1 MSAFEDARAQLAQAQ
16 AAAATARAGI
26 SRARNAGRGNPAL
39 AANLTRANAEL
50 AQAVAGFGT
59 VNDPRSAAQQ
69 LADSAPFV
77 LLPVRLETRFGS
89 GRPSRDP
96 APPAG
101 AADHAAAQGS
111 PQLWVRIYPDDCS
124 IDTFEADL
132 TATELTN
139 VKRYWQAVWRAAGD
153 TGLEQAAWADLV
165 AAHGSGRAGYL
176 VDTFQ
181 PVNPADRPGRAAAT
195 DEFLVIATQTALS
208 AAEATA
214 VAQYWSAV
222 WVASTQ
228 AELDAALAALT
239 AAVGA
244 ARATQLVAGY
254 VPGNLADAPV
264 PPATRTGV
272 AVTTVFVVFP
282 SDPPAKPASWTEAPQ
297 VAAFPDR
304 FVVLGYRG
312 GEQVLEALGGPITL
326 PLYVGPDPS
335 ADPDDAI
342 HPAGPDLVVPDQLS
356 WLVDFDAAVAA
367 GLGIAVDIAAAD
379 AQLGFDRLLVLGVS
393 LAADAPAAAATLG
406 ELLTH
411 HHIGRAGLSLIP
423 QGTPAH
429 NVAGATTGYTR
440 LDDAAQSFADRQAT
454 PLFTVTSDP
463 DQATDGQWLA
473 RALGIDPAVL
483 QAVHAAGGLDQAR
496 GRAMQRALWPAT
508 LGYWLDKLLAP
519 TFSDQTVAELR
530 SYFSSYVR
538 GRGALPAI
546 RIGAQA
552 YGVLPTTAF
561 SRIGWLGQAR
571 AGSGPA
577 VLAGLLGVLRLVQA
591 DWAGLAQG
599 VSRVGSSGDAHQILL
614 DILGLHPDSA
624 EYYWRYSQGLTELYN
639 VVNLWGLGPQFW
651 TALVEL
657 GLQASGTALLSRLG
671 DPNPDPDLLRHAF
684 FTESG
689 LIGTIVDDRPASETD
704 PVRFYTDDHR
714 NYLQWLADTAATSLD
729 DVVAERG
736 FSGDVSPQA
745 LLYLYLRHAI
755 LLGYYDTSYNLHRS
769 AGFLTAQQLAAMK
782 PEAPF
787 VHIDA
792 AATASE
798 SRYAALYK
806 TEPRITSSPTELVA
820 DYITSHLAGQ
830 SEAAGLA
837 DQIAA
842 LGQLAGV
849 PTAELERLFA
859 EHVDTATYRLDAW
872 LLGLPALQLD
882 RMRAGGQEMTPAA
895 TPAASSRGDR
905 RDSGEQGN
913 GKGPATGCYLGAYA
927 WLEDL
932 RPAGSALTPAQ
943 PPADVAADFA
953 GTAPL
958 LADPANGGYIHA
970 PSLPHARSA
979 AVLRSGYLA
988 NASTA
993 NPDTLA
999 VNLSSDRVRLALETL
1014 EGMRNGQS
1022 IGALLGYRFE
1032 RGLHDSYD
1040 LAEVDKFIFPLRKAF
1055 PLVADSIAGTQT
1067 PPDVPIEAIEASNVL
1082 DGRKLIARIDSAG
1095 VSTYPFGLTDLPA
1108 ATAAEA
1114 AAINAQVQ
1122 AVLDVNDAIADVAL
1136 AEGVHQAVQGNFDRV
1151 AATLDAYGVGSFPPD
1166 PEVVQT
1172 PAPGIGLTHRVAVHL
1187 PPGLTAPATAT
1198 PRSVAEPALDSW
1210 LAGVLPDPAKVGATV
1225 TWTDPIDGVTA
1236 RSAPVTLA
1244 DLDLGPLD
1252 VVDLV
1257 RPDDVQAMTGLDDRI
1272 LRHVLTTVHPR
1283 PDAGLQIQY
1292 RQAPAGGYS
1301 VFEAGAL
1308 VRAIRALL
1316 TAGRPLRATDLALS
1330 AAARPDQNAAQFADR
1345 TRIDRPKAGLDA
1357 LLIDL
1362 GSFLTPLQGQLADPV
1377 ANRGALIAGT
1387 DAALDAAVELLQRAA
1402 LLGVQ
1407 QAGWGFCYDWR
1418 QQAMRDLYAVVRAF
1432 VARCDSRLAAFDA
1445 AISDYDA
1452 LPAGTPDGARFQA
1465 LQAAEAQVVAHL
1477 DPLPATPADMRAAL
1491 PAKRGL
1497 LQAKRTAAAAV
1508 LGTDH
1513 PTFGAA
1519 LTAAGTLLPVDD
1531 VDPQPLDFTAF
1542 GDRAVTICADIARAV
1557 TAVAAAA
1564 TGTAATVGSQLA
1576 AYAAATADADR
1587 ISALTGA
1594 AQAFFGPSF
1603 LFLPEF
1609 VLAADQAPAW
1619 TGAVAAGAGGALTEY
1634 LTTTAGISDPV
1645 PEWAAGAARVRPAL
1659 HAWES
1664 AGLLA
1669 PAFGRAEPALTPAQL
1684 PYTAGDPWLAM
1695 QFPASF
1701 TISTDRLLYTAC
1713 YAQAFDATAH
1723 QCGLLLDEW
1732 TEVIPAATKDTG
1744 LTFQFSRPDNEPPQA
1759 ILVVTPATGD
1769 GVWHWEDL
1777 VAAVTET
1784 LDLAKLRAVE
1794 PADTDPT
1801 PYARLLPATVMAVTV
1816 HGISITTALAA
1827 ANGVMAAREVI
1838 DNA

>member
-1 MSAFEDARAQLAQAQ
+1 MTAFDDARAQLAQAQ
-16 AAAATARAGI
+16 TAAAAARAAV
-26 SRARNAGRGNPAL
+26 SAARNAGRRDPAL
-39 AANLTRANAEL
+39 AAALTRANVTL
-50 AQAVAGFGT
+50 AQAVAGFGA
-59 VNDPRSAAQQ
+59 VSDPRAAAKQ
-69 LADSAPFV
+69 LADTAPFV
-77 LLPVRLETRFGS
+77 LFPVRLETRFGNR
-89 GRPSRDP
+89 RPGQVP
-96 APPAG
+96 LPPAG
-101 AADHAAAQGS
+101 APAAAERAAAEGTA
-111 PQLWVRIYPDDCS
+111 QLWVRIYPDDCS

-132 TATELTN
+132 TATELSN
-139 VKRYWQAVWRAAGD
+139 VKRYWQGVWRAAGD
-153 TGLEQAAWADLV
+153 TGMEQAAWAGLV

-176 VDTFQ
+176 ADAFQ
-181 PVNPADRPGRAAAT
+181 PGNPADRPVRAAAS
-195 DEFLVIATQTALS
+195 DEFLVIPTQAPLA
-208 AAEATA
+208 AAEASA

-222 WVASTQ
+222 WIASTQ

-244 ARATQLVAGY
+244 PRAAELIAGY

-264 PPATRTGV
+264 PPATRSGV
-272 AVTTVFVVFP
+272 AVATVFVVFP
-282 SDPPAKPASWTEAPQ
+282 PDPPAKPASWTEAPH

-312 GEQVLEALGGPITL
+312 GEQVLEAVGGPITL

-342 HPAGPDLVVPDQLS
+342 HPDGADLVVPDELG
-356 WLVDFDAAVAA
+356 WLTDFDAAVAA
-367 GLGIAVDIAAAD
+367 GMGIAVDLSAAD
-379 AQLGFDRLLVLGVS
+379 AELGLDRLLVLGVS
-393 LAADAPAAAATLG
+393 LAADASAAAASLG

-411 HHIGRAGLSLIP
+411 HRIGRAGLSLIP

-429 NVAGATTGYTR
+429 NVAGATAGYTR
-440 LDDAAQSFADRQAT
+440 LDDASQSFADRQAA
-454 PLFTVTSDP
+454 PLFTTTTDP
-463 DQATDGQWLA
+463 DQAADGQWLA
-473 RALGIDPAVL
+473 TALGIDPAVL
-483 QAVHAAGGLDQAR
+483 QAVHAAGGLDQGRA
-496 GRAMQRALWPAT
+496 RAMQRALWPAT

-519 TFSDQTVAELR
+519 TFDDETVAELR
-530 SYFSSYVR
+530 GYFTSYVR

-561 SRIGWLGQAR
+561 SRIGWLGQSR
-571 AGSGPA
+571 EGSQERF
-577 VLAGLLGVLRLVQA
+577 LAGLLRVLRLVQA
-591 DWAGLAQG
+591 DWSNLAQG
-599 VSRVGSSGDAHQILL
+599 VSRVGSTGDAHQILL

-624 EYYWRYSQGLTELYN
+624 EYYWRYSQSLTELYN

-651 TALVEL
+651 TALAEL
-657 GLQASGTALLSRLG
+657 GLQASGTALLTRLG
-671 DPNPDPDLLRHAF
+671 DPDPDPGLLQHAF
-684 FTESG
+684 FAESG
-689 LIGTIVDDRPASETD
+689 LVGTIVDDRPASETD
-704 PVRFYTDDHR
+704 PVRVYTDDHR

-736 FSGDVSPQA
+736 FTGDVSPQA
-745 LLYLYLRHAI
+745 LLYLYLRHAV

-769 AGFLTAQQLAAMK
+769 AGFLTAAQLAAMK

-787 VHIDA
+787 IHVDPA
-792 AATASE
+792 ASASE

-806 TEPRITSSPTELVA
+806 VEPRITASPTELVA
-820 DYITSHLAGQ
+820 DYITSHLSGPG
-830 SEAAGLA
+830 ETAGLA
-837 DQIAA
+837 GQIAA
-842 LGQLAGV
+842 VRQLAGV

-882 RMRAGGQEMTPAA
+882 RMRAGGQP
-895 TPAASSRGDR
+895 
-905 RDSGEQGN
+905 GEQGN
-913 GKGPATGCYLGAYA
+913 GKGGGTGCYLGAYA

-932 RPAGSALTPAQ
+932 RPSGSALTRAQ

-953 GTAPL
+953 GDAAL
-958 LADPANGGYIHA
+958 LSDPANGGYIHA

-1032 RGLHDSYD
+1032 RGLHDSSG

-1082 DGRKLIARIDSAG
+1082 DGRKLTARIASEG

-1108 ATAAEA
+1108 ATATEA

-1122 AVLDVNDAIADVAL
+1122 AMLDVNDAIADVAL
-1136 AEGVHQAVQGNFDRV
+1136 AEGVHQAVQGNFDRA
-1151 AATLDAYGVGSFPPD
+1151 AATLDAYGAGSFPPD

-1172 PAPGIGLTHRVAVHL
+1172 PAPGIGLTHRVAAHL
-1187 PPGLTAPATAT
+1187 PPGLTAPASAS
-1198 PRSVAEPALDSW
+1198 PRSVAEPALDGW
-1210 LAGVLPDPAKVGATV
+1210 LGAVLPDPAKVGATV
-1225 TWTDPIDGVTA
+1225 TWTDPVDGVTA
-1236 RSAPVTLA
+1236 RSAAVTLA
-1244 DLDLGPLD
+1244 DLELGPLD

-1283 PDAGLQIQY
+1283 SDAGLQIQY
-1292 RQAPAGGYS
+1292 RQAPVGGHS

-1308 VRAIRALL
+1308 VQAVRALL
-1316 TAGRPLRATDLALS
+1316 TAARPLRATDLALS
-1330 AAARPDQNAAQFADR
+1330 AAARPGQNDPQFADR
-1345 TRIDRPKAGLDA
+1345 TRVDRPKAGLDT
-1357 LLIDL
+1357 LLTDL
-1362 GSFLTPLQGQLADPV
+1362 GNFLTPLQALLADPV
-1377 ANRGALIAGT
+1377 ANRSALIDGT

-1402 LLGVQ
+1402 LLGLP
-1407 QAGWGFCYDWR
+1407 QAGWGFCYEWR
-1418 QQAMRDLYAVVRAF
+1418 QQAMRDLYATVRGF
-1432 VARCDSRLAAFDA
+1432 VTRCDSRLAAFDA
-1445 AISDYDA
+1445 AITDYAA
-1452 LPAGTPDGARFQA
+1452 LPAGTADSVRFQA

-1491 PAKRGL
+1491 PAKRAAL
-1497 LQAKRTAAAAV
+1497 AAKRTAAAAV
-1508 LGTDH
+1508 LDTDH
-1513 PTFGAA
+1513 PRFGAA
-1519 LTAAGTLLPVDD
+1519 LIAADGLLPVDE

-1542 GDRAVTICADIARAV
+1542 GDRAVTVCADMARAV
-1557 TAVAAAA
+1557 AAVAAA
-1564 TGTAATVGSQLA
+1564 GTAA
-1576 AYAAATADADR
+1576 AAAVTRQLTAYDAATTDADR
-1587 ISALTGA
+1587 VTALTSA
-1594 AQAFFGPSF
+1594 AQAMFGPGF

-1609 VLAADQAPAW
+1609 ALPADQAPAW
-1619 TGAVAAGAGGALTEY
+1619 TDAVAAGSSGALTEY
-1634 LTTTAGISDPV
+1634 LSTTAAVPDPV
-1645 PEWAAGAARVRPAL
+1645 PEWATGAARVRPAL

-1664 AGLLA
+1664 VGLLA

-1695 QFPASF
+1695 QFPAGF
-1701 TISTDRLLYTAC
+1701 AISSDRLLYTAC
-1713 YAQAFDATAH
+1713 YTQPFDATAH
-1723 QCGLLLDEW
+1723 QCGLLFDEW

-1744 LTFQFSRPDNEPPQA
+1744 LTFQFNRPDNEPPQA
-1759 ILVVTPATGD
+1759 ILVVTPATAD

-1777 VAAVTET
+1777 VAALNET
-1784 LDLAKLRAVE
+1784 LDLAKVRAVE

-1827 ANGVMAAREVI
+1827 ANGVMTAREVI
-1838 DNA
+1838 DDA

>member
-1 MSAFEDARAQLAQAQ
+1 MSAFADARAQLAQAQ
-16 AAAATARAGI
+16 AAAAAARAAV

-50 AQAVAGFGT
+50 AQAVAGFGA

-77 LLPVRLETRFGS
+77 LFPVRLETRFGS
-89 GRPSRDP
+89 GRPSKDP

-101 AADHAAAQGS
+101 VADRAAAQS
-111 PQLWVRIYPDDCS
+111 PVADGPRQLWVRIYPDDCS

-132 TATELTN
+132 TATELSN
-139 VKRYWQAVWRAAGD
+139 VKKYWQAVWRAAGD
-153 TGLEQAAWADLV
+153 TGMEQAAWADLV

-176 VDTFQ
+176 ADTFQ
-181 PVNPADRPGRAAAT
+181 PSNPADRPVRVAAT
-195 DEFLVIATQTALS
+195 DEFLVIATQTVLS

-214 VAQYWSAV
+214 VERYWSAV

-228 AELDAALAALT
+228 GDLDAALAALT
-239 AAVGA
+239 TAVGA
-244 ARATQLVAGY
+244 ARAPELVAGY
-254 VPGNLADAPV
+254 VPGNLADVPV

-272 AVTTVFVVFP
+272 AVATVFVVFP
-282 SDPPAKPASWTEAPQ
+282 PDPPAKPASWTEAPH

-335 ADPDDAI
+335 ADPADAI
-342 HPAGPDLVVPDQLS
+342 HPAGADLVIPDELS

-367 GLGIAVDIAAAD
+367 GMGVAVDLSAAD
-379 AQLGFDRLLVLGVS
+379 AELGFDRLLVLGVS
-393 LAADAPAAAATLG
+393 LAANATDSAATLG

-411 HHIGRAGLSLIP
+411 HSIGRAGLSLIP

-429 NVAGATTGYTR
+429 NVAGAATGFTR
-440 LDDAAQSFADRQAT
+440 LDDATQSFADRQAA
-454 PLFTVTSDP
+454 PLFTVSTDP
-463 DQATDGQWLA
+463 DQAADGQWLA
-473 RALGIDPAVL
+473 TALGIDPGVL
-483 QAVHAAGGLDQAR
+483 QAVHAAGGMDQAR
-496 GRAMQRALWPAT
+496 ARAMQRALWPAT

-519 TFSDQTVAELR
+519 TFADQTVAELR
-530 SYFSSYVR
+530 AYFSSYVR

-546 RIGAQA
+546 RIGGQA

-561 SRIGWLGQAR
+561 SRIGWLGQSR
-571 AGSGPA
+571 EGSGQA
-577 VLAGLLGVLRLVQA
+577 FLAGLLRVLRLVQA
-591 DWAGLAQG
+591 DWTDLAQG

-624 EYYWRYSQGLTELYN
+624 EYYWRYSQSLTELYN

-657 GLQASGTALLSRLG
+657 GLQASGSALLSRLG
-671 DPNPDPDLLRHAF
+671 DPNPDPDLLQHAF

-787 VHIDA
+787 IHVDA
-792 AATASE
+792 TATASE

-806 TEPRITSSPTELVA
+806 TEARITSSPTELVA
-820 DYITSHLAGQ
+820 DYITSNLAAA

-842 LGQLAGV
+842 LRQLAGV

-882 RMRAGGQEMTPAA
+882 RMRAGGGQP
-895 TPAASSRGDR
+895 
-905 RDSGEQGN
+905 GEQGN
-913 GKGPATGCYLGAYA
+913 GKGGTGCYLGAYA

-932 RPAGSALTPAQ
+932 RPSGSALTAAQ

-953 GTAPL
+953 GDVPL
-958 LADPANGGYIHA
+958 LDDPANGGYIHA

-988 NASTA
+988 NASSA
-993 NPDTLA
+993 NPGTLA

-1095 VSTYPFGLTDLPA
+1095 VSTYPFGLTELPA

-1187 PPGLTAPATAT
+1187 QPGLTAPATAS

-1210 LAGVLPDPAKVGATV
+1210 LAGVLPDPAQVGATV
-1225 TWTDPIDGVTA
+1225 TWTDPLDGVTA
-1236 RSAPVTLA
+1236 RSAA
-1244 DLDLGPLD
+1244 G
-1252 VVDLV
+1252 
-1257 RPDDVQAMTGLDDRI
+1257 
-1272 LRHVLTTVHPR
+1272 HPR
-1283 PDAGLQIQY
+1283 
-1292 RQAPAGGYS
+1292 
-1301 VFEAGAL
+1301 
-1308 VRAIRALL
+1308 
-1316 TAGRPLRATDLALS
+1316 RP
-1330 AAARPDQNAAQFADR
+1330 
-1345 TRIDRPKAGLDA
+1345 
-1357 LLIDL
+1357 
-1362 GSFLTPLQGQLADPV
+1362 GS
-1377 ANRGALIAGT
+1377 
-1387 DAALDAAVELLQRAA
+1387 
-1402 LLGVQ
+1402 
-1407 QAGWGFCYDWR
+1407 
-1418 QQAMRDLYAVVRAF
+1418 
-1432 VARCDSRLAAFDA
+1432 
-1445 AISDYDA
+1445 
-1452 LPAGTPDGARFQA
+1452 
-1465 LQAAEAQVVAHL
+1465 
-1477 DPLPATPADMRAAL
+1477 
-1491 PAKRGL
+1491 
-1497 LQAKRTAAAAV
+1497 
-1508 LGTDH
+1508 
-1513 PTFGAA
+1513 
-1519 LTAAGTLLPVDD
+1519 
-1531 VDPQPLDFTAF
+1531 
-1542 GDRAVTICADIARAV
+1542 
-1557 TAVAAAA
+1557 
-1564 TGTAATVGSQLA
+1564 
-1576 AYAAATADADR
+1576 
-1587 ISALTGA
+1587 
-1594 AQAFFGPSF
+1594 
-1603 LFLPEF
+1603 
-1609 VLAADQAPAW
+1609 
-1619 TGAVAAGAGGALTEY
+1619 
-1634 LTTTAGISDPV
+1634 
-1645 PEWAAGAARVRPAL
+1645 RPA
-1659 HAWES
+1659 
-1664 AGLLA
+1664 
-1669 PAFGRAEPALTPAQL
+1669 
-1684 PYTAGDPWLAM
+1684 
-1695 QFPASF
+1695 
-1701 TISTDRLLYTAC
+1701 
-1713 YAQAFDATAH
+1713 
-1723 QCGLLLDEW
+1723 
-1732 TEVIPAATKDTG
+1732 
-1744 LTFQFSRPDNEPPQA
+1744 
-1759 ILVVTPATGD
+1759 
-1769 GVWHWEDL
+1769 
-1777 VAAVTET
+1777 
-1784 LDLAKLRAVE
+1784 
-1794 PADTDPT
+1794 
-1801 PYARLLPATVMAVTV
+1801 
-1816 HGISITTALAA
+1816 
-1827 ANGVMAAREVI
+1827 
-1838 DNA
+1838 

>member
-1 MSAFEDARAQLAQAQ
+1 MSAPDGRAFEEARAQLAQAR
-16 AAAATARAGI
+16 AAAAAARAGI
-26 SRARNAGRGNPAL
+26 SRARNAGRGSPAL

-50 AQAVAGFGT
+50 ARAVAGFGA

-77 LLPVRLETRFGS
+77 LFPVRLETRFGS
-89 GRPSRDP
+89 GRPGREP

-101 AADHAAAQGS
+101 VADRAAAQDT

-153 TGLEQAAWADLV
+153 TGMERAAWADLV

-176 VDTFQ
+176 ADTFQ
-181 PVNPADRPGRAAAT
+181 PANPGDRPARAAAT
-195 DEFLVIATQTALS
+195 DEFLVIAAQTALS

-214 VAQYWSAV
+214 VAQYWTAV
-222 WVASTQ
+222 WVADTQ
-228 AELDAALAALT
+228 PELDAALAALT

-244 ARATQLVAGY
+244 ARATQLVTDY

-264 PPATRTGV
+264 PPATRSGV
-272 AVTTVFVVFP
+272 AVATVFVVFP
-282 SDPPAKPASWTEAPQ
+282 ADPPAKPASWTEAPQ

-342 HPAGPDLVVPDQLS
+342 HPVGADLLVPDQLS

-367 GLGIAVDIAAAD
+367 GLGIAVDISAAD

-393 LAADAPAAAATLG
+393 LAADAPAAATTLG

-429 NVAGATTGYTR
+429 NVTGATTGYTR

-454 PLFTVTSDP
+454 PLFTVTTDP
-463 DQATDGQWLA
+463 DQAADGQWLA
-473 RALGIDPAVL
+473 TALGIDPSVL
-483 QAVHAAGGLDQAR
+483 QPVHAAGGLDQAR
-496 GRAMQRALWPAT
+496 ARAMQRALWPAT
-508 LGYWLDKLLAP
+508 LGYLLDKLLAP
-519 TFSDQTVAELR
+519 TFDDQTVAELR
-530 SYFSSYVR
+530 AYFSSYVR

-546 RIGAQA
+546 RIGGQA

-561 SRIGWLGQAR
+561 SRIGWLGQSR
-571 AGSGPA
+571 EGTGQPF
-577 VLAGLLGVLRLVQA
+577 LAGLLRVLRLVQA

-599 VSRVGSSGDAHQILL
+599 VSRVGSGGDAHQILL

-671 DPNPDPDLLRHAF
+671 DPNPDPDLLQHAF

-704 PVRFYTDDHR
+704 AVRFYTDDHR

-745 LLYLYLRHAI
+745 LLYLYIRHAI

-769 AGFLTAQQLAAMK
+769 AGFLTAEQLAAMK

-787 VHIDA
+787 IHVD
-792 AATASE
+792 ATATVSE

-806 TEPRITSSPTELVA
+806 TEARITSSPTELVA
-820 DYITSHLAGQ
+820 DYITSNLAVQ

-842 LGQLAGV
+842 LRQLAGV

-859 EHVDTATYRLDAW
+859 EHVDAATYRLDAW

-882 RMRAGGQEMTPAA
+882 RMRAGGGQP
-895 TPAASSRGDR
+895 
-905 RDSGEQGN
+905 GEQGN
-913 GKGPATGCYLGAYA
+913 GKDAGTGCYLGAYA

-932 RPAGSALTPAQ
+932 RPAGAALTPAE

-953 GTAPL
+953 GDAPL

-988 NASTA
+988 NASSA

-1082 DGRKLIARIDSAG
+1082 DGRKLIARIESAG

-1108 ATAAEA
+1108 ATGPEA

-1187 PPGLTAPATAT
+1187 QPGLTAPATAS

-1225 TWTDPIDGVTA
+1225 TWTDPLDGVTA

-1252 VVDLV
+1252 VVELV

-1272 LRHVLTTVHPR
+1272 LRHVLTAVHPR
-1283 PDAGLQIQY
+1283 PDAELQIQY

-1308 VRAIRALL
+1308 VRAVRALL

-1345 TRIDRPKAGLDA
+1345 TRIDRPKASLDT
-1357 LLIDL
+1357 LGTDL
-1362 GSFLTPLQGQLADPV
+1362 GNFLTPLQGQLADPV

-1402 LLGVQ
+1402 LLGVA

-1445 AISDYDA
+1445 AITDYDA

-1477 DPLPATPADMRAAL
+1477 DPLPATPADMRAVL

-1531 VDPQPLDFTAF
+1531 VDPQPFDFTAF

-1564 TGTAATVGSQLA
+1564 TATAATVGSQLT
-1576 AYAAATADADR
+1576 AYAAATTDADR
-1587 ISALTGA
+1587 ITALTAA
-1594 AQAFFGPSF
+1594 AQALFGPAS

-1609 VLAADQAPAW
+1609 VLPADQVPAW
-1619 TGAVAAGAGGALTEY
+1619 TDAVAAGAGGALTQY

-1645 PEWAAGAARVRPAL
+1645 PEWATGAARVRPAL

-1701 TISTDRLLYTAC
+1701 AISSDRLLYTAC

-1769 GVWHWEDL
+1769 GVWHWDDL

-1827 ANGVMAAREVI
+1827 ANGVMTAREVI